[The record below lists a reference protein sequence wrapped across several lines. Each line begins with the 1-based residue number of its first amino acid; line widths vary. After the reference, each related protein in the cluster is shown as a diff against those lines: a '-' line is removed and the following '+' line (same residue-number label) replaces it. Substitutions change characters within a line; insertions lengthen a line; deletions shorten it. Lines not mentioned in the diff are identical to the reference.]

1 MHPLG
6 QDLSKF
12 SDEELYKKQSEL
24 SKRFTQAHRFGPAG
38 IIPQL
43 QILMQDYQ
51 EEAQRRQ
58 ARAMKE
64 MQEKLNKGKDDKSLR
79 SIIDIQ

>member
-6 QDLSKF
+6 QDLTKL
-12 SDEELYKKQSEL
+12 SDEEIYKKQSEL
-24 SKRFTQAHRFGPAG
+24 SKRFNQAYRFGPQS

-51 EEAQRRQ
+51 EEAQRRH
-58 ARAMKE
+58 AKSMKE
-64 MQEKLNKGKDDKSLR
+64 MQEKLNKGKDDKSLK

>member
-12 SDEELYKKQSEL
+12 SDEELYKKQNEL
-24 SKRFTQAHRFGPAG
+24 GKRFAQAYKFGPQG

-43 QILMQDYQ
+43 QILIQDYQ
-51 EEAQRRQ
+51 
-58 ARAMKE
+58 
-64 MQEKLNKGKDDKSLR
+64 
-79 SIIDIQ
+79 

>member
-6 QDLSKF
+6 QDLSKLN
-12 SDEELYKKQSEL
+12 DEELYKKQSEL
-24 SKRFTQAHRFGPAG
+24 SKRFNQAHRFGPQS

-64 MQEKLNKGKDDKSLR
+64 MQEKLNKGKDDKSLK